1 MDNNSERQKVRVSR
15 EEFAHALLH
24 WLRLMVSKESTKEV
38 ADKFGFKV
46 KKNEDFLKM
55 RHELLLLN
63 IWFIF
68 DACQCAI
75 EDVEKRDACLNRF
88 LGLIFAGDTG
98 GKFEGVPAWL
108 RTVRL
113 RCRIYA
119 EAMGMEYLKT
129 GLLGENSLREVSKV
143 IGRSLFGEAITDIDV
158 LTHIIL
164 YVSATQIA
172 TLQMVHEYDIH

>member
-1 MDNNSERQKVRVSR
+1 MANNSEHQKVRVSR

-38 ADKFGFKV
+38 ADKFGFNV
-46 KKNEDFLKM
+46 KKDEDFLKM
-55 RHELLLLN
+55 RHELTLLN
-63 IWFIF
+63 IWFIV
-68 DACQCAI
+68 DACERAI

-88 LGLIFAGDTG
+88 LGLIFAEDVG

-129 GLLGENSLREVSKV
+129 GLLGENSLWEVSKV
-143 IGRSLFGEAITDIDV
+143 ISRSLFGRAITDIDV
-158 LTHIIL
+158 LMHIIL
-164 YVSATQIA
+164 YVSATMTY